1 MTYFILQVTNKLAG
15 ACAAT
20 AAWATH
26 VGNEFGQVL
35 QCVLT
40 VAEVDGISDMTA
52 GLVRRYERG
61 RQSPSEVIY
70 VDRDCCSVSGKSKVM
85 DLFPQWKDL
94 HVWLDIWHLCADLP
108 LAVRRIRTSY
118 VPSSCRTSQKQFS
131 CVIQRILQLFIRRSV
146 RRCHIRE

>member
-20 AAWATH
+20 AAWATD

-40 VAEVDGISDMTA
+40 VAEGDGISDMTA
-52 GLVRRYERG
+52 GLVRRYELG
-61 RQSPSEVIY
+61 RQSPPEVIY

-94 HVWLDIWHLCADLP
+94 HVRLDIWHLM
-108 LAVRRIRTSY
+108 RRF
-118 VPSSCRTSQKQFS
+118 SSCFTTDMH
-131 CVIQRILQLFIRRSV
+131 QLYAVFMSNLSKAIFM
-146 RRCHIRE
+146 